1 MFLLNKI
8 TVVLPKLAHISSHV
22 VPSLIQN
29 KIITLAINNVL
40 SEPLIDGEL
49 DFLEGK
55 LLEIKVTDLNKSWVF
70 TVVDEQ
76 IVVNSTVTTS
86 DVVISGEFNSF
97 VLMAS
102 QTIDPDTLFF
112 KRKLLIEGDVDL
124 GLAVKNLLDRVELS
138 QLPSLLSKPIVGYA
152 NTLNHSA

>member
-1 MFLLNKI
+1 MYLLNKI
-8 TVVLPKLAHISSHV
+8 TAILPKLAHISSHV
-22 VPSLIQN
+22 VPDSIQQ

-152 NTLNHSA
+152 NTLSHSA

>member
-8 TVVLPKLAHISSHV
+8 TVFLPKLAHISSHV

-152 NTLNHSA
+152 NTLNHTA

>member
-1 MFLLNKI
+1 MFLLNNFTAI
-8 TVVLPKLAHISSHV
+8 LPKIAHISSHV

-49 DFLEGK
+49 DFLEEK